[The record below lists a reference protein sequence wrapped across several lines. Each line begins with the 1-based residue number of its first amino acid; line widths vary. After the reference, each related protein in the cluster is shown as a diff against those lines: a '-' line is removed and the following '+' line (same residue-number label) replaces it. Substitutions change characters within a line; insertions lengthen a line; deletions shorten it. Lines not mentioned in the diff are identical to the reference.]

1 MYKLVLIRHGES
13 EWNKANLFTGW
24 MDVDLSDKGI
34 QEALHA
40 GRLLKEEQFAFDV
53 AYTSYLKRAIKTLDY
68 VLEEMDLLWI
78 PVYKTWQLNE
88 RHYGA
93 LQGLSKTATAEKYGE
108 EQVRLWRRSYDVLPP
123 ALTKDDDRY
132 PKNDVKYRDIDDE
145 LIPLTESLKETVVR
159 VRDYW
164 DKEIAP
170 QIKAG
175 KNVIIAAHGNSLRA
189 LIKFLDNLS
198 SEEIIDLNVPTG
210 TPLVYTLDDQLH
222 PVGKYYLGSEQHIE
236 SKIQEVAEPDKIME

>member
-13 EWNKANLFTGW
+13 QWNKANLFTGW

-40 GRLLKEEQFAFDV
+40 GRLLKEEQFVFDV

-123 ALTKDDDRY
+123 ALTKDDNRY
-132 PKNDVKYRDIDDE
+132 PKNDVKYRGIDDE
-145 LIPLTESLKETVVR
+145 FIPLTESLKETVVR
-159 VRDYW
+159 VKDYW

-198 SEEIIDLNVPTG
+198 SDEIIDVNVPTG